1 MDAGAVSQRPV
12 PPGPGGA
19 APQLAITATQDLR
32 DIAVP
37 CPCLGRRPGSDQRA
51 PQAGRLRGMGGM
63 AGPPR
68 AGRSGDM
75 TAPADAAGRVPNADR
90 GPGEWY
96 DVRPHRTRPAPAV
109 SAATAARHM
118 TCACP
123 RRTAS
128 THTGLPRGGGR
139 HDRLGGQP
147 ACPSGP
153 YSTD

>member
-19 APQLAITATQDLR
+19 AHQLAITATQDLR

-68 AGRSGDM
+68 AERTGDM
-75 TAPADAAGRVPNADR
+75 TAPTEEHIEKAASWPAS
-90 GPGEWY
+90 PSGE
-96 DVRPHRTRPAPAV
+96 
-109 SAATAARHM
+109 
-118 TCACP
+118 
-123 RRTAS
+123 AS
-128 THTGLPRGGGR
+128 TL
-139 HDRLGGQP
+139 
-147 ACPSGP
+147 
-153 YSTD
+153 

>member
-1 MDAGAVSQRPV
+1 MDAGAVSRRPV

-19 APQLAITATQDLR
+19 AHQLAITATQDLR

-90 GPGEWY
+90 GPGEWD
-96 DVRPHRTRPAPAV
+96 DVRPHWTKACARGERRHGRTPYDLCLPTENRVHAYRPAP
-109 SAATAARHM
+109 
-118 TCACP
+118 
-123 RRTAS
+123 RR
-128 THTGLPRGGGR
+128 R
-139 HDRLGGQP
+139 
-147 ACPSGP
+147 PS
-153 YSTD
+153 